1 MTKRP
6 QKQPTSDM
14 EHVWKDISDIWEK
27 LTSENDNPSTTFALT
42 REIDAAGRFTDEV
55 VEKIYARYDFCE
67 GYTNRQLKNMQTLVL
82 NLKSK
87 GGQIPKELEKLQLTL
102 NAKITREQQLQSL
115 KLGKTMENSWTE
127 AETTWQTFSPSAKS
141 TWPEKHQ
148 NVVFGP
154 QFSYPISARFD
165 SGVWYRHG
173 ANTPLSGVTKYMY
186 VPAPRDWG

>member
-6 QKQPTSDM
+6 QRQQTSDM
-14 EHVWKDISDIWEK
+14 EHVWKDISDIWKK
-27 LTSENDNPSTTFALT
+27 LTSENDNPATPFALT

-67 GYTNRQLKNMQTLVL
+67 GYTNDQLKNMQTLIL
-82 NLKSK
+82 NLKGKS
-87 GGQIPKELEKLQLTL
+87 GEIPQELEKLQLAL

-115 KLGKTMENSWTE
+115 KLATAMENSWTE
-127 AETTWQTFSPSAKS
+127 AETTWRTFSPSAKS

>member
-14 EHVWKDISDIWEK
+14 EHVWKDISDIWKK
-27 LTSENDNPSTTFALT
+27 LTGENDNPVAPVALT

-67 GYTNRQLKNMQTLVL
+67 GYTNDQLKNMQTLIL
-82 NLKSK
+82 NLKGKS
-87 GGQIPKELEKLQLTL
+87 GEIPQELEKLQLAL

-115 KLGKTMENSWTE
+115 KLATAMENSWTE
-127 AETTWQTFSPSAKS
+127 AETTWRTFSPSAKS